1 MRQLAVI
8 FILLISVGT
17 FAQEWRDSLNI
28 ARDAYKKQ
36 DYSKALKYYQSAQ
49 AKAPENIDLS
59 DEMGQSAYKAREFE
73 KAEKIYQQSAASKKD
88 ATSKAKSYHN
98 MGNSRMQSKDYN
110 GAIDAYKEALRNN
123 PKDEQTRYN
132 LSEAIR
138 RLKDEQKK
146 NPKQNQNNQNNQ
158 NKQNKQNNQKNENKQ
173 QQNNTSGKQDQNKQ
187 QQNQNAKGGEK
198 EQSGNGNPSKLPNKT
213 VERMLDNLMKAEAAT
228 KRKMSGNGSAGG
240 TTTSGKDW

>member
-1 MRQLAVI
+1 MRQLTVI
-8 FILLISVGT
+8 FFLFISFGSYS
-17 FAQEWRDSLNI
+17 QEWRDSLKV

-36 DYSKALKYYQSAQ
+36 EYAKALKYYQSAQ
-49 AKAPENIDLS
+49 KTAPSAIDLS

-146 NPKQNQNNQNNQ
+146 NSNQNENDQNNQNQNQNQNQNNSGGQG
-158 NKQNKQNNQKNENKQ
+158 KQNKQSQ
-173 QQNNTSGKQDQNKQ
+173 S
-187 QQNQNAKGGEK
+187 QNQQGGNQEK
-198 EQSGNGNPSKLPNKT
+198 SGNGNQSKLPNKT

-228 KRKMSGNGSAGG
+228 KRKMNGNGTSGS

>member
-8 FILLISVGT
+8 FFLLIGFGSYS
-17 FAQEWRDSLNI
+17 QEWRDSLKV

-36 DYSKALKYYQSAQ
+36 EYPKAFKYYQSAQ
-49 AKAPENIDLS
+49 KKAPSDIDLS

-88 ATSKAKSYHN
+88 ASSKAKSYHN

-146 NPKQNQNNQNNQ
+146 NSNQNEDNQNNQNQNKNKNQ
-158 NKQNKQNNQKNENKQ
+158 NQNQNQNNSGGQGKQNNQSQSKNQ
-173 QQNNTSGKQDQNKQ
+173 QGG
-187 QQNQNAKGGEK
+187 NQEK
-198 EQSGNGNPSKLPNKT
+198 SGNGNQSKLPNKT

-228 KRKMSGNGSAGG
+228 KRKMNGNGAGG
-240 TTTSGKDW
+240 STTTSGKVW

>member
-1 MRQLAVI
+1 MRQLTVI
-8 FILLISVGT
+8 FLLFVCFDSHS
-17 FAQEWRDSLNI
+17 QEWRDSLKV

-36 DYSKALKYYQSAQ
+36 EYTKALKYYQSAQ
-49 AKAPENIDLS
+49 KNAPADLDLS

-88 ATSKAKSYHN
+88 AASKAKSYHN

-138 RLKDEQKK
+138 RFKDEQKK
-146 NPKQNQNNQNNQ
+146 NQQQNQNNQNTKNNPNQNNTSGNQGKQNQNNQ
-158 NKQNKQNNQKNENKQ
+158 
-173 QQNNTSGKQDQNKQ
+173 QQNPNS
-187 QQNQNAKGGEK
+187 KGGEK
-198 EQSGNGNPSKLPNKT
+198 EEPGSGNPSKLPNKT
-213 VERMLDNLMKAEAAT
+213 VERILDNLMKAEAAT
-228 KRKMSGNGSAGG
+228 KRKMNGNGTGG
-240 TTTSGKDW
+240 STTTSGKDW

>member
-1 MRQLAVI
+1 MRQFAVLFFV
-8 FILLISVGT
+8 FIAFGSYS
-17 FAQEWRDSLNI
+17 QEWRDSLKV

-36 DYSKALKYYQSAQ
+36 EYPKALKYYQSAQ
-49 AKAPENIDLS
+49 KNAPSDVDLS

-146 NPKQNQNNQNNQ
+146 NPDQKENDQKNQNQDKNQ
-158 NKQNKQNNQKNENKQ
+158 NKNNNQTSSGGQQKQNNQSPSPTKSNGTKD
-173 QQNNTSGKQDQNKQ
+173 K
-187 QQNQNAKGGEK
+187 
-198 EQSGNGNPSKLPNKT
+198 SGNGNQSKLPNKT

-228 KRKMSGNGSAGG
+228 KRKINGNGSGG
-240 TTTSGKDW
+240 STTTSGKDW

>member
-1 MRQLAVI
+1 MRQFAVLFFL
-8 FILLISVGT
+8 FIALGSYS
-17 FAQEWRDSLNI
+17 QEWRDSLKV

-36 DYSKALKYYQSAQ
+36 EFPKALKYYQSAQ
-49 AKAPENIDLS
+49 KNAPTNIDLS

-146 NPKQNQNNQNNQ
+146 NPNQKENDQKNQNQNKNNNQ
-158 NKQNKQNNQKNENKQ
+158 NKSGSQEKQNKQPPSPSQSKRNQDK
-173 QQNNTSGKQDQNKQ
+173 
-187 QQNQNAKGGEK
+187 
-198 EQSGNGNPSKLPNKT
+198 SGNGNQSKLPNKT

-228 KRKMSGNGSAGG
+228 KRKINGNGTGG
-240 TTTSGKDW
+240 STTTSGKDW

>member
-1 MRQLAVI
+1 MRQFAVLFFV
-8 FILLISVGT
+8 FIAFES
-17 FAQEWRDSLNI
+17 FSQEWRDSLKA

-36 DYSKALKYYQSAQ
+36 EYPKALKYYQSAQ
-49 AKAPENIDLS
+49 KNAPSDIDLS

-146 NPKQNQNNQNNQ
+146 NPDQKENDQKNQNQNKKQNKNNNQ
-158 NKQNKQNNQKNENKQ
+158 TSSGGQQKQNNQSPSPTKSNGNKD
-173 QQNNTSGKQDQNKQ
+173 K
-187 QQNQNAKGGEK
+187 
-198 EQSGNGNPSKLPNKT
+198 SGNGNQSKLPNKT

-228 KRKMSGNGSAGG
+228 KRKINGNGSGG
-240 TTTSGKDW
+240 STTTSGKDW

>member
-1 MRQLAVI
+1 MRQFAVL
-8 FILLISVGT
+8 FFVF
-17 FAQEWRDSLNI
+17 FAFGSYSQEWRDSLKV

-36 DYSKALKYYQSAQ
+36 EYPKALKYYQSAQ
-49 AKAPENIDLS
+49 KNAPSDVDLS

-73 KAEKIYQQSAASKKD
+73 KAEKIYQQSAASKRD

-146 NPKQNQNNQNNQ
+146 NPDQKENDQKNKNQ
-158 NKQNKQNNQKNENKQ
+158 NKNNNQTSSGGQQKQNNQSPSPTKSNGNKD
-173 QQNNTSGKQDQNKQ
+173 K
-187 QQNQNAKGGEK
+187 
-198 EQSGNGNPSKLPNKT
+198 SGNGNQSKLPNKT

-228 KRKMSGNGSAGG
+228 KRKINGNGSGG
-240 TTTSGKDW
+240 STTTSGKDW